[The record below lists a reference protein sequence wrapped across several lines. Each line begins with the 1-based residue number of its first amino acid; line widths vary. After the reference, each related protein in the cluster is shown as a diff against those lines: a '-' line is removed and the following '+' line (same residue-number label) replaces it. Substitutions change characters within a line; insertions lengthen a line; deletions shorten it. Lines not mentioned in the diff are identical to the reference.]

1 MQSLCGCLSRFNQS
15 PYPLSGRGFGGGGG
29 FHGGGGGFHGGGGH
43 FGGGHFGGGRQ
54 GWGAAVTLA
63 GGYRRGTVIVGT
75 GPAGM
80 VEGMGVVGMVAV
92 PTGGGVTPTRMLT
105 DLTVGNSDKQKNPEL
120 QPRNSPG

>member
-1 MQSLCGCLSRFNQS
+1 MAVAE
-15 PYPLSGRGFGGGGG
+15 GFMEVAAILAAGILVAVAKGGA
-29 FHGGGGGFHGGGGH
+29 
-43 FGGGHFGGGRQ
+43 
-54 GWGAAVTLA
+54 AAVTA
-63 GGYRRGTVIVGT
+63 GVAVTGVAGTVIVGT